1 MGASLGLCA
10 CAAQFS
16 FFARCDV
23 SWLSHWPSVR
33 CTVQSKLQS
42 LVLVPCA
49 PECRAG
55 FVCSFQRALFELSG
69 QSLLP
74 ENRKTKN
81 IEGDFSRTERRRGVQ
96 GDVHPRPIWGR
107 KSRRGGLEPH
117 PLTIEAPISC
127 RKTGGGAKTRK
138 ALLRESWCDR
148 TCGETF
154 LIQTKYRSAK
164 AISG

>member
-117 PLTIEAPISC
+117 PLTIEAPIGC
-127 RKTGGGAKTRK
+127 RKTGGGAKYGRPSCVNRGV
-138 ALLRESWCDR
+138 AGLV
-148 TCGETF
+148 GEPF
-154 LIQTKYRSAK
+154 LYKQI
-164 AISG
+164 